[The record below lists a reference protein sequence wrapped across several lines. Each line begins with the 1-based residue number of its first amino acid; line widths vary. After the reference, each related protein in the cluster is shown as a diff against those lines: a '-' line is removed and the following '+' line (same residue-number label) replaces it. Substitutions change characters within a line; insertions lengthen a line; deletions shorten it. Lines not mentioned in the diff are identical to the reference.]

1 MMAGSVRNDDP
12 TRDAL
17 DGHERSRYDESRSD
31 ASTPRRPLVTSWMTV
46 AVAVVAAIWW
56 SDVVV
61 DESGR
66 IDGSVAL
73 LGASLAVGPIV
84 VLTAFGRSLFRRSWL
99 VLMIVLAGVGGGRGV
114 VEWSV
119 VAREVGGPLDGL
131 VRVVDDPEWRG
142 RAVRI
147 VVDDGRDRLEAF
159 TYGSPARRLSRVSAG
174 EIVSVQGIRIPVE
187 RSEKR
192 RLLLRHVTGRAEINQ
207 VDVRPLGVEAAGRGF
222 DRAANRLRDA
232 LVRGARPLDE
242 SDRALLLGLLVG
254 DDRAQD
260 RETIRDFR
268 ASGLAHLTAVSGQ
281 NVAFVLAV
289 VSPLLSRLS
298 RGPRVVATLAVLAW
312 FAVLTRAEPS
322 VIRAVFMA
330 GVASVGAAFE
340 WRRRGLDVLAVAMI
354 AGVIVDPFLVWS
366 IGWWLSVGGCVGLA
380 VVAPRVEHALGGG
393 RVARVVSPTLGA
405 QLGVLPV
412 QVMIFGWPSA
422 WSVPCNVLAG
432 PVAGA
437 TMLIGLPVTLV
448 AAYVPD
454 VAAAVLMSPIAAMV
468 RWVDI
473 VAHLGA
479 AARPPRLVDLVVSL
493 AGPVTLIGLRRRRTR
508 VASSRHERSPRPRL
522 R

>member
-1 MMAGSVRNDDP
+1 MPGTVGNDDS

-17 DGHERSRYDESRSD
+17 DSHEVAPYGAMSVD
-31 ASTPRRPLVTSWMTV
+31 ASTRRPPLVTSWV
-46 AVAVVAAIWW
+46 IAAVVVVASVWW
-56 SDVVV
+56 SDVIV

-66 IDGSVAL
+66 VDRSVAL
-73 LGASLAVGPIV
+73 LGASIVLGSIAVLV
-84 VLTAFGRSLFRRSWL
+84 VLGHFSSRRSWL
-99 VLMIVLAGVGGGRGV
+99 VLVIALAGFGCVRGI

-119 VAREVGGPLDGL
+119 AAREVRGPLDGL
-131 VRVVDDPEWRG
+131 VRVVDDPERRG

-147 VVDDGRDRLEAF
+147 VVDDGRDRLVAF

-174 EIVSVQGIRIPVE
+174 QIVSVQGIRIPVE
-187 RSEKR
+187 RSERR
-192 RLLLRHVTGRAEINQ
+192 RLLLRHVTARLEITR
-207 VDVRPLGVEAAGRGF
+207 VDVHPRGVDATGRGF
-222 DRAANRLRDA
+222 DRAANRLREA
-232 LVRGARPLDE
+232 LVRGARPLGED
-242 SDRALLLGLLVG
+242 DRALLLGLLVG

-260 RETIRDFR
+260 RETIGNFR

-289 VSPLLSRLS
+289 VSPLLSRLA
-298 RGPRVVATLAVLAW
+298 RGPRVLVTLAVLAW

-330 GVASVGAAFE
+330 GVASVGTAFE

-354 AGVIVDPFLVWS
+354 AGVVVDPFLVWS

-380 VVAPRVEHALGGG
+380 VVAPRVEYALGGG
-393 RVARVVSPTLGA
+393 RVARLVSPTLGA

-412 QVMIFGWPSA
+412 QVVIFGWPSA
-422 WSVPCNVLAG
+422 WSVPCNVMAG

-448 AAYVPD
+448 ASAVPD
-454 VAAAVLMSPIAAMV
+454 VVAAILMSPIATMV
-468 RWVDI
+468 RWVDT
-473 VAHLGA
+473 VARLGA
-479 AARPPRLVDLVVSL
+479 AARPPRLVDLAVSL
-493 AGPVTLIGLRRRRTR
+493 IGPVAIIGLHRRRTR

>member
-1 MMAGSVRNDDP
+1 MAGSVGNDDS
-12 TRDAL
+12 TRNAL
-17 DGHERSRYDESRSD
+17 DGHGASPYGAMSVD
-31 ASTPRRPLVTSWMTV
+31 ASTHRRAPVTSWMIV
-46 AVAVVAAIWW
+46 AVAVIAAVWW

-66 IDGSVAL
+66 VDGAVAL
-73 LGASLAVGPIV
+73 FGASIALVSIV
-84 VLTAFGRSLFRRSWL
+84 VLPVPDRWSFRRSWL
-99 VLMIVLAGVGGGRGV
+99 VLVIVLAGAGGVRGV

-119 VAREVGGPLDGL
+119 AGREVTGSLDGL

-174 EIVSVQGIRIPVE
+174 EIVSVQGVRMPVD
-187 RSEKR
+187 RSERR
-192 RLLLRHVTGRAEINQ
+192 RLLLRHVTGRLEISR
-207 VDVRPLGVEAAGRGF
+207 VDVRPIGVDAAGRGF

-232 LVRGARPLDE
+232 LVRGSRPLGE

-281 NVAFVLAV
+281 NVAFVLAI

-298 RGPRVVATLAVLAW
+298 RGPRVVVTLAVLAW

-330 GVASVGAAFE
+330 GVATVGAAFE

-366 IGWWLSVGGCVGLA
+366 IGWWLSVGGCVGL
-380 VVAPRVEHALGGG
+380 VVIAPRVEHALGGG

-412 QVMIFGWPSA
+412 QAVIFGWPSA

-448 AAYVPD
+448 AAHAPD
-454 VAAAVLMSPIAAMV
+454 TAAAILMSPIAGMV
-468 RWVDI
+468 RWVDV
-473 VAHLGA
+473 VARLGA
-479 AARPPRLVDLVVSL
+479 AARPPRLVDLAVSL
-493 AGPVTLIGLRRRRTR
+493 AGPVALIGLRRRRTR
-508 VASSRHERSPRPRL
+508 VASSRHERSSRPRL

>member
-1 MMAGSVRNDDP
+1 MAGSIGNDDP

-17 DGHERSRYDESRSD
+17 DGHESSPYGATSVD
-31 ASTPRRPLVTSWMTV
+31 ASTPRRPLVTSWTFV
-46 AVAVVAAIWW
+46 AVAVVTAIWW
-56 SDVVV
+56 SDVGV

-66 IDGSVAL
+66 IDVAVVLFGASVA
-73 LGASLAVGPIV
+73 VGSIGV
-84 VLTAFGRSLFRRSWL
+84 AFVFGRRSFRRSWSIL
-99 VLMIVLAGVGGGRGV
+99 VIVLAGVGGARGV

-119 VAREVGGPLDGL
+119 AGREVSGPLDGL

-174 EIVSVQGIRIPVE
+174 QLVAVQGARVAVE
-187 RSEKR
+187 RTEKR
-192 RLLLRHVTGRAEINQ
+192 RLLLRHVTGRLEISR
-207 VDVRPLGVEAAGRGF
+207 VDVRPLGVDAAGRGF

-232 LVRGARPLDE
+232 LVRGARPLGE

-289 VSPLLSRLS
+289 VAPLLSRLS
-298 RGPRVVATLAVLAW
+298 RGPRVLATLLVLAW

-330 GVASVGAAFE
+330 GVAAVGAAFE

-354 AGVIVDPFLVWS
+354 AGVVVDPFLVWS

-380 VVAPRVEHALGGG
+380 IVAPRVEHALGGG

-448 AAYVPD
+448 AAHVPD
-454 VAAAVLMSPIAAMV
+454 VVATILMSPIAGMV
-468 RWVDI
+468 RWVDL
-473 VAHLGA
+473 VAHVGA
-479 AARPPRLVDLVVSL
+479 WARPPRFVDLAVSL
-493 AGPVTLIGLRRRRTR
+493 AGPLILVGLHRRRTR